1 MIRFTLILLT
11 CLFVITGC
19 ASKHKAGGYYQDDGP
34 ADRIPADIDAIPD
47 ATPKIEPH
55 RPANARPYKVLGKY
69 YRPLLTNDNYRETG
83 IASWYGR
90 KFHGKQTASGETY
103 DMHAMTAA
111 HRTLPL
117 PSYARVT
124 RVKTG
129 KSIIVRINDRGPF
142 HSNRIIDLSYV
153 AAAKLGLIGP
163 GSGRVTVEAI
173 THDDIRQEA
182 WQRDASEPATI
193 TTADW
198 SPSSDALTV
207 SRVRAGVYLQY
218 GAFSSVNNAEK
229 FATKLNEQ
237 IHTVEGHV
245 ARVYRGSQLQR
256 VRLGPYD
263 DRIMATEA
271 AMRIEALTDL
281 TPTYVEEARDK
292 ASL

>member
-1 MIRFTLILLT
+1 MVTDIRPRHTQLSYRSHRLHRWPASLRVCCRMSGTDVCKLPTLGTSSQPTATACLTITLRKLAFSKNMMTRYALILLT
-11 CLFVITGC
+11 CLFVISGC
-19 ASKHKAGGYYQDDGP
+19 ASKHKAGGYYEDDGP
-34 ADRIPADIDAIPD
+34 ADHIPADIEAIPN

-69 YRPLLTNDNYRETG
+69 YRPLPTNENYRETG

-182 WQRDASEPATI
+182 WRRDASE
-193 TTADW
+193 
-198 SPSSDALTV
+198 
-207 SRVRAGVYLQY
+207 
-218 GAFSSVNNAEK
+218 
-229 FATKLNEQ
+229 
-237 IHTVEGHV
+237 
-245 ARVYRGSQLQR
+245 
-256 VRLGPYD
+256 
-263 DRIMATEA
+263 
-271 AMRIEALTDL
+271 
-281 TPTYVEEARDK
+281 
-292 ASL
+292 